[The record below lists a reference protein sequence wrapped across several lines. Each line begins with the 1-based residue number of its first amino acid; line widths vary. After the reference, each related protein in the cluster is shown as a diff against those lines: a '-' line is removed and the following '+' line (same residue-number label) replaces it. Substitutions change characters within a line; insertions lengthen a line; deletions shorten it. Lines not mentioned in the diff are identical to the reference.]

1 MARDSIPTFD
11 GVVESFTFKS
21 IPLEHVNSL
30 IDHLMGFEIK
40 PSLINATIY
49 DGSINII
56 FSYDKG
62 E

>member
-11 GVVESFTFKS
+11 GIVESFKS

-49 DGSINII
+49 DDGSISIS

>member
-1 MARDSIPTFD
+1 MARDSIPAFD
-11 GVVESFTFKS
+11 GSEVCLKS
-21 IPLEHVNSL
+21 IPLEHANSL

-40 PSLINATIY
+40 PSLINTTIY
-49 DGSINII
+49 DDGSISIS

>member
-11 GVVESFTFKS
+11 GVVESFKS

-30 IDHLMGFEIK
+30 IDHLMSFEIK

-49 DGSINII
+49 DDGSISIS

>member
-11 GVVESFTFKS
+11 GVVEFFKS
-21 IPLEHVNSL
+21 IPLEHANSL

-49 DGSINII
+49 DDGSISIS

>member
-1 MARDSIPTFD
+1 MARDSIPAFD
-11 GVVESFTFKS
+11 GIEECFKS
-21 IPLEHVNSL
+21 IPLEHVNSM
-30 IDHLMGFEIK
+30 IDHLMVFEIK

-49 DGSINII
+49 NDGSISIS

>member
-1 MARDSIPTFD
+1 MVRDSIPAFD
-11 GVVESFTFKS
+11 GSEVCLKS

-40 PSLINATIY
+40 PSLINATLY
-49 DGSINII
+49 DDGSISIS

>member
-11 GVVESFTFKS
+11 GVVESFKS

-30 IDHLMGFEIK
+30 IDHLMSFEIK

-49 DGSINII
+49 DNGSISIS

>member
-1 MARDSIPTFD
+1 MARDSIPAFD
-11 GVVESFTFKS
+11 GSEVCLKS
-21 IPLEHVNSL
+21 IPLEHANSL

-40 PSLINATIY
+40 PSLINAIIY
-49 DGSINII
+49 DDGSISIS

>member
-1 MARDSIPTFD
+1 MARDSIPAVD
-11 GVVESFTFKS
+11 GFEEFFKS
-21 IPLEHVNSL
+21 IPPEHVNSL

-40 PSLINATIY
+40 PSLITATMY
-49 DGSINII
+49 DDGSISIS

>member
-1 MARDSIPTFD
+1 MVRDSIPAFD
-11 GVVESFTFKS
+11 GSEVCLKS
-21 IPLEHVNSL
+21 IPLEHANSL

-49 DGSINII
+49 DDGSIRIS

>member
-1 MARDSIPTFD
+1 MARDSIPIFE
-11 GVVESFTFKS
+11 GFEESFKS

-30 IDHLMGFEIK
+30 IDHLMSFEIK

-49 DGSINII
+49 DGSISIS

>member
-1 MARDSIPTFD
+1 MARDSIPAFD
-11 GVVESFTFKS
+11 GFEESFKS

-40 PSLINATIY
+40 PSLINATVY
-49 DGSINII
+49 DDGSISIS

>member
-1 MARDSIPTFD
+1 MARDSIPAFD
-11 GVVESFTFKS
+11 GSEVYLKS
-21 IPLEHVNSL
+21 IPLEHANSL

-40 PSLINATIY
+40 PSLITATIY
-49 DGSINII
+49 DDGSISIS

>member
-1 MARDSIPTFD
+1 MARDSIPAFD
-11 GVVESFTFKS
+11 GIEECFKS
-21 IPLEHVNSL
+21 IPLEHVNSM

-49 DGSINII
+49 DGSISIS
-56 FSYDKG
+56 FSYDKR